1 MRVVKEANERKNE
14 ILDAAERLFVTKG
27 FDRTSTGD
35 ILSEVGIAR
44 GTLYYHFQSKEE
56 ILDAVIER
64 MIGQMLAKA
73 KSLAGQRELPVLQR
87 LTLMIRTLQIRDD
100 KSGALMEEIH
110 KPQNALMHQKIQER
124 LLAGVNPL
132 LTALIEEGMAE
143 GICHTD
149 YPAEVAEMTFL
160 YANTAFDTLAVQ
172 SEEERKKR
180 MMAFIYNLE
189 RLLKMEQ
196 GSMLE
201 TVLPLFQETGLSKE
215 TEEVR
220 TWRQHF

>member
-1 MRVVKEANERKNE
+1 MRVVKEAKERKIE
-14 ILDAAERLFVTKG
+14 ILDVAERLFVTKG

-64 MIGQMLAKA
+64 MIGQMLAGA
-73 KSLAGQRELPVLQR
+73 KELAKKKELPIPQR
-87 LTLMIRTLQIRDD
+87 LTLMIRALQIRDD
-100 KSGALMEEIH
+100 KSDALMEQIH
-110 KPQNALMHQKIQER
+110 KPQNALMHQKIRER

-132 LTALIEEGMAE
+132 LTALIEEGIAE

-172 SEEERKKR
+172 SKEERKKR
-180 MMAFIYNLE
+180 IMAFIYNLE
-189 RLLKMEQ
+189 RLLEMEQ

-201 TVLPLFQETGLSKE
+201 TVLPLFQEE
-215 TEEVR
+215 TPL
-220 TWRQHF
+220 